1 MAETLLSPGVL
12 TRENDQSI
20 ITQGPIT
27 AGAAIIGPTVKGP
40 VNVPTLCTSY
50 SDFRSRFGTSFQS
63 ASIQYEYLTSISAY
77 NYFQQGG
84 DTLLVTRV
92 VSGTFVPASASI
104 KTNGDVNTEA
114 FSLETI
120 VEGDMANNSGS
131 LGASGSLISG
141 SSDNVRWE
149 VAGIDS
155 GSGTFNLLIR
165 RGNDNQQQKVILETY
180 RGLSLDPTSENF
192 ISARIGDQKL
202 TNQGGYIQVTGSYQN
217 LSRYVRV
224 KSVNTTYEYF
234 NNDGSVKSEYTG
246 TLPAIGSGSLEGA
259 FSGGSGKLFYGGGLD
274 MFENIDDNVL
284 YPQGIRP
291 SDYTASIALLGNQD
305 EYQFDIITAPGL
317 TLEKNG
323 AEVGELANMCTSR
336 GDAIAIIDPS
346 VYASSVGG
354 TIQDG
359 ATVDSSYAAA
369 YWPWVQVRVPSTS
382 RLHFVPASTIMPGV
396 YAFNDRT
403 AAEWFAPAG
412 FNRGGLGMA
421 LQAERK
427 LSPTDRD
434 NLYLANINPIATFPG
449 RGPVAYGQKTLQK
462 NRTALDRVNVRR
474 LLIELK
480 RTIGSIANNLVFEQN
495 TATTRNRFLAQVNP
509 YMENIQQRQ
518 GLYAY
523 KVVMDDTNNTADV
536 IDRNE
541 LVGQVYVQPT
551 KTAEFIILDFNIT
564 PTGASFE

>member
-20 ITQGPIT
+20 VTQGPIV
-27 AGAAIIGPTVKGP
+27 AGAAIIGPAVRGP
-40 VNVPTLCTSY
+40 VNVPTLVTSY
-50 SDFRSRFGTSFQS
+50 SDYRSRFGTSFQS
-63 ASIQYEYLTSISAY
+63 SSIQYEYLTSISAY

-84 DTLLVTRV
+84 ESLLVTRV
-92 VSGTFVPASASI
+92 VTGSFIPASASI
-104 KTNGDVNTEA
+104 ASITSAVNAFELESITEGSA
-114 FSLETI
+114 
-120 VEGDMANNSGS
+120 ANAGALIGQSGS
-131 LGASGSLISG
+131 LVGGT
-141 SSDNVRWE
+141 SDNVRWE
-149 VAGIDS
+149 VTAIDS

-165 RGNDNQQQKVILETY
+165 RGNDNQQQKVVLEQY
-180 RGLSLDPTSENF
+180 RGLSLDPTSQNY
-192 ISARIGDQKL
+192 ITARIGDQKQTL
-202 TNQGGYIQVTGSYQN
+202 NGDYIQITGSFQN

-224 KSVNTTYEYF
+224 KSVNDTYEYF
-234 NNDGSVKSEYTG
+234 NNDGTAKTAFTG
-246 TLPAIGSGSLEGA
+246 SLPAIGSGSAEGA
-259 FSGGSGKLFYGGGLD
+259 FAGGTGELFIGGGLD

-284 YPQGIRP
+284 YPQGINP
-291 SDYTASIALLGNQD
+291 TNYQTVIALLGNKD
-305 EYQFDIITAPGL
+305 EYQYDIISAPGL
-317 TLEKNG
+317 TLEKNAG
-323 AEVGELANMCTSR
+323 VVGELANMVQER
-336 GDAIAIIDPS
+336 GDAIAIVDPS
-346 VYASSVGG
+346 VYAGSVAGA
-354 TIQDG
+354 IQDG
-359 ATVDSSYAAA
+359 SALDNSYAAA
-369 YWPWVQVRVPSTS
+369 YWPWVQVRVPSTGK
-382 RLHFVPASTIMPGV
+382 LHFVPASTIMPGV
-396 YAFNDRT
+396 YAFSDRT
-403 AAEWFAPAG
+403 TAEWFAPAG

-495 TATTRNRFLAQVNP
+495 TATTRNRFLSQVNP
-509 YMENIQQRQ
+509 YIESIQQRQ

-541 LVGQVYVQPT
+541 LIGQVYVQPT
-551 KTAEFIILDFNIT
+551 KTAEFIILDFNVT

>member
-20 ITQGPIT
+20 VTQGPIV
-27 AGAAIIGPTVKGP
+27 AGAAIIGPAVRGP
-40 VNVPTLCTSY
+40 VNVPTLVTSY
-50 SDFRSRFGTSFQS
+50 SDYRSRFGTSFQS
-63 ASIQYEYLTSISAY
+63 SSIQYEYLTSISAY

-84 DTLLVTRV
+84 ASLLVTRV
-92 VSGTFVPASASI
+92 VTGSFIPASASVASVTSAVTSFELESI
-104 KTNGDVNTEA
+104 TEGSA
-114 FSLETI
+114 
-120 VEGDMANNSGS
+120 ANAGALIGKSGS
-131 LGASGSLISG
+131 LASGSD
-141 SSDNVRWE
+141 DNVRWE
-149 VAGIDS
+149 VTAIDT

-165 RGNDNQQQKVILETY
+165 RGNDNQQQKVVLEQY
-180 RGLSLDPTSENF
+180 RGLSLDPTSQNY
-192 ISARIGDQKL
+192 ITARIGDQKQTL
-202 TNQGGYIQVTGSYQN
+202 NGDYIQITGSFQN

-224 KSVNTTYEYF
+224 KSVKDTYEYF
-234 NNDGSVKSEYTG
+234 NNDGTAKSEFTG
-246 TLPAIGSGSLEGA
+246 SLPAVGSGSLEGA
-259 FSGGSGKLFYGGGLD
+259 FAGGTGELFIGGGLD

-284 YPQGIRP
+284 YPQGINP
-291 SDYTASIALLGNQD
+291 TNYQDVIALLGNKD
-305 EYQFDIITAPGL
+305 EYQFDIISAPGL
-317 TLEKNG
+317 TLEKNAG
-323 AEVGELANMCTSR
+323 IVGELANMVQER
-336 GDAIAIIDPS
+336 GDAIAIVDPS
-346 VYASSVGG
+346 VYAGSVAGA
-354 TIQDG
+354 IQDG
-359 ATVDSSYAAA
+359 TSLDNSYAAA
-369 YWPWVQVRVPSTS
+369 YWPWVQVRVPSTGK
-382 RLHFVPASTIMPGV
+382 LHFVPASTIMPGV
-396 YAFNDRT
+396 YAFSDRAT
-403 AAEWFAPAG
+403 AEWFAPAG

-434 NLYLANINPIATFPG
+434 NLYLANVNPIASFPG

-495 TATTRNRFLAQVNP
+495 TATTRNRFLSQVNP
-509 YMENIQQRQ
+509 YMESIQQRQ

-541 LVGQVYVQPT
+541 LIGQVYVQPT
-551 KTAEFIILDFNIT
+551 KTAEFIILDFNVT